1 MKSENSAQI
10 QKAFARQA
18 AGFESRNMNFSKR
31 DYLDYA
37 VACAAPEPSD
47 ALLEVAAGT
56 CVCGRAFAPRV
67 RSVVC
72 LDMTAAMLEM

>member
-37 VACAAPEPSD
+37 VACAAS
-47 ALLEVAAGT
+47 
-56 CVCGRAFAPRV
+56 CVW
-67 RSVVC
+67 
-72 LDMTAAMLEM
+72 T